1 MGRSARRDGAGDRS
15 TVRRVCQGRDGGWHF
30 NTKLFAAYLARAG
43 IDWPRTESGQLSVDD
58 DTFKD
63 MCKAYPQLEE
73 LRQLRHARNKMRKIK
88 LAVGTDGRNRT
99 VLWPFQ
105 SKTSRSQPKAAQWI
119 FSPAVWL
126 RCLISPARGRAVAY
140 IDWSSMEFLVAA
152 ALSDGHCGT
161 NNPMLDMYQSGDPYL
176 SFAKRVGAAPAA
188 ATKRTHTEL
197 RDRYK
202 VGLLAIQY
210 GIQTEAL
217 AGRLGVATIEAQ
229 EMITQHHELFA
240 QYWRWTEDWAAT
252 ALQSGAMRTVLDWQ
266 CRTGITE
273 LNTRSIGNWPVQA
286 TSAEVLRIAC
296 IWMHRRGIE
305 LVGTVHDAVL
315 IEAPIDRIQRDIALA
330 QNIMRRASRIVLNAD
345 PAGQIELRTD
355 ATIVK
360 HPHHYTDKRGV
371 EMWARVTELL
381 AEFENNEIVDAQ
393 RKAS

>member
-1 MGRSARRDGAGDRS
+1 
-15 TVRRVCQGRDGGWHF
+15 
-30 NTKLFAAYLARAG
+30 
-43 IDWPRTESGQLSVDD
+43 
-58 DTFKD
+58 
-63 MCKAYPQLEE
+63 
-73 LRQLRHARNKMRKIK
+73 
-88 LAVGTDGRNRT
+88 
-99 VLWPFQ
+99 
-105 SKTSRSQPKAAQWI
+105 
-119 FSPAVWL
+119 
-126 RCLISPARGRAVAY
+126 
-140 IDWSSMEFLVAA
+140 
-152 ALSDGHCGT
+152 
-161 NNPMLDMYQSGDPYL
+161 
-176 SFAKRVGAAPAA
+176 
-188 ATKRTHTEL
+188 
-197 RDRYK
+197 
-202 VGLLAIQY
+202 
-210 GIQTEAL
+210 
-217 AGRLGVATIEAQ
+217 
-229 EMITQHHELFA
+229 
-240 QYWRWTEDWAAT
+240 
-252 ALQSGAMRTVLDWQ
+252 MRTVLDWQ

-315 IEAPIDRIQRDIALA
+315 IEAPIDRIQRDVALA